1 MAEEQP
7 CSSQIGLISVLCVA
21 LLIMTLQSIIL
32 GIIYLRY
39 KRRQS
44 SVTQTSQPSG
54 SNSGHRNRSNRSNN
68 STDPRPNPEITQ
80 SAPTQV
86 EEPPEYAVVDRNQN
100 NSSRDSNDM
109 IYMNQTPAPKAKITK
124 KMSNA
129 PTPPTTLAIDNAL
142 YTDMEALKQESIKRG
157 LSAGSNKGSTDM
169 VVDNDTYFN
178 TGSITKKP
186 VVPKRQK

>member
-1 MAEEQP
+1 M
-7 CSSQIGLISVLCVA
+7 
-21 LLIMTLQSIIL
+21 
-32 GIIYLRY
+32 
-39 KRRQS
+39 
-44 SVTQTSQPSG
+44 
-54 SNSGHRNRSNRSNN
+54 
-68 STDPRPNPEITQ
+68 TQ
-80 SAPTQV
+80 SAPNQV

-129 PTPPTTLAIDNAL
+129 PTPPTTLAINNEL

-157 LSAGSNKGSTDM
+157 LSAGSNKGSIDM
-169 VVDNDTYFN
+169 AVNNDTYFN